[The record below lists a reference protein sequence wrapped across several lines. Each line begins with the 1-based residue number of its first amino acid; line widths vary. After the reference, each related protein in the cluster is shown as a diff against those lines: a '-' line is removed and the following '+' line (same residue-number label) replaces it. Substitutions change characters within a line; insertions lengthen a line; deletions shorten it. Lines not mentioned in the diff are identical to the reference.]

1 MIIYT
6 NPSSSPRTQTVHLP
20 GYATA
25 QDFPRHLHS
34 KRKVQI
40 QAYSGHKGDCMR
52 PFCIWMHFSLLRDE
66 NNTSSA
72 FYSFI
77 HILLLFYLSY
87 KLMRAILK
95 ILEILK
101 EKIKG
106 NKKKMRESEN
116 LHFKLL
122 PNSSPN
128 NTFCL
133 GGKLQIP
140 NEISHCMNFC
150 IKYFW
155 VAAFP
160 KCQSINTTS
169 WILKFKFRTIFCAN
183 DQTRFCP
190 SFTRKL
196 HSMCLHLHKSTQVQ
210 DYSFLD
216 ANSKGQCLEN
226 QTRAQAGGL
235 TWARRLNSKNPINYS
250 WRYISITKLA
260 FPWFPLQINCLSK
273 PAFSKKNSLLLYQMQ
288 RHPWPLSL
296 P

>member
-1 MIIYT
+1 MSDRELFCP
-6 NPSSSPRTQTVHLP
+6 PSQFTQAQRWNAQASFSAPIREWLFIQIQAVPQGHRQCTSLE
-20 GYATA
+20 YATA
-25 QDFPRHLHS
+25 WDFPRHPHR

-77 HILLLFYLSY
+77 HILLHFYLSY

-101 EKIKG
+101 EKIKR

-128 NTFCL
+128 NTFFL

-150 IKYFW
+150 IKHFW

-160 KCQSINTTS
+160 ECQSI
-169 WILKFKFRTIFCAN
+169 I
-183 DQTRFCP
+183 
-190 SFTRKL
+190 
-196 HSMCLHLHKSTQVQ
+196 
-210 DYSFLD
+210 
-216 ANSKGQCLEN
+216 
-226 QTRAQAGGL
+226 QAE
-235 TWARRLNSKNPINYS
+235 S
-250 WRYISITKLA
+250 
-260 FPWFPLQINCLSK
+260 
-273 PAFSKKNSLLLYQMQ
+273 
-288 RHPWPLSL
+288 
-296 P
+296 